1 MSDLLERTLLGLRQ
15 ALAVSPDNAPLWLQV
30 AEILLELGRRNEA
43 EEAARE
49 AARLAGDGETRDRAR
64 AILGSLA
71 PQPPEPENGGGRVL
85 RLVRGAKTADE
96 EPLTHLER
104 ERVTFADVG
113 GLDQLKETIRLRI
126 VLPFERPEVFEAY
139 GKRRGGGILL
149 YGPPGCGKTLL
160 ARATAGECN
169 AAFLNVAID
178 SVLDMWFGESERKL
192 AAVFEQARAK
202 APSVLFFDELEALGG
217 SRQQLR
223 ASPGKTLVNQL
234 LAELDGVAGAN
245 DRTLVMAAT
254 NAPWYVDAALR
265 RPGRFDR
272 VVFVPPPDRA
282 ARVEILRLHL
292 RRRLCSPALDLPQ
305 LAASTEGFSGA
316 DLLDL
321 VERAVEAP
329 LREALAGR
337 EMRPLAAADLKA
349 ALAAT
354 RPTTAEW
361 FATARNYATFANTG
375 GLYDEL
381 LAYLEQRR

>member
-30 AEILLELGRRNEA
+30 AENLLELGRRNEA

-64 AILGSLA
+64 AILGRLA
-71 PQPPEPENGGGRVL
+71 PQPPAPASGGGRVL
-85 RLVRGAKTADE
+85 RLVRGARTADE

-104 ERVTFADVG
+104 ERMTFADVG

-178 SVLDMWFGESERKL
+178 AVLDMWFGESERKL

-272 VVFVPPPDRA
+272 VVFVPPPARA
-282 ARVEILRLHL
+282 ARVAHLRLHL
-292 RRRLCSPALDLPQ
+292 RRRLCSPSLDLPQ
-305 LAASTEGFSGA
+305 LAAATEGFSGA

-321 VERAVEAP
+321 VERAVETP

-375 GLYDEL
+375 GLYDAL
-381 LAYLEQRR
+381 LAYLDQRR